1 MASSI
6 FWIPI
11 GIVFHYFISQFS
23 WFGYLIQPYKGSFFS
38 TKTRYFDGVSA
49 QVDSIR

>member
-23 WFGYLIQPYKGSFFS
+23 WFGYLIQPWLKALFS
-38 TKTRYFDGVSA
+38 LLKDILMACHASK
-49 QVDSIR
+49 